1 MLSRS
6 LYIALVVLCL
16 CFGLGSEVAAQGFK
30 TNDYAIDLFTGPVVA
45 GGRIRGMAG
54 AYTAIGSGIDG
65 SLFNPAGYAE
75 RVESEIHWWE
85 WEITGSLSLGGIF
98 RNNDFDNNGR
108 DDLGSA
114 DVISV
119 GFGGRL
125 QFGHFGTGASAL
137 GQTFTLKDEQGR
149 AYADVVLTNLRY
161 GAAYSFLGGGL
172 VLGATLRGVIL
183 DVDRSISGEN
193 LVSFGGL
200 GAEVGALIRPAMK
213 RYRVG
218 AVLRTPLQSRPTTDS
233 QIEVVDGL
241 RTAQGLVLPSRVQV
255 PWEVDVGFAYQFG
268 ERRANVPWR
277 ETTGIRK
284 NLSKQVESGSYLPP
298 PLYDGPAY
306 PALPSD
312 PRGALR
318 QAIANDRDAERRLIR
333 NQPRRYVL
341 VSADFILY
349 GRTRNG
355 QGLTSFLTQ
364 VPETSGA
371 RNSFGLRVG
380 FESEILQ
387 NRMKIR
393 GGSYLEPSRFQRSYY
408 RPHGTAGFDVRLFD
422 LWKWSFRATAT
433 VDVAPRFFDWGAA
446 IGMWR

>member
-1 MLSRS
+1 MHLLSFLS
-6 LYIALVVLCL
+6 LGLL
-16 CFGLGSEVAAQGFK
+16 FWLGSASQGVAQGFQ
-30 TNDYAIDLFTGPVVA
+30 TNDYAIDLFTGPVMA

-65 SLFNPAGYAE
+65 SVFNPAGYAE
-75 RVESEIHWWE
+75 RIESEIKWWE
-85 WEITGSLSLGGIF
+85 WELTGSLSLGGIF
-98 RNNDFDNNGR
+98 RNNDFDNNGS

-119 GFGGRL
+119 GLGGRL
-125 QFGHFGTGASAL
+125 QFGHLGTGLSAL
-137 GQTFTLKDEQGR
+137 GQTYTLKDEQGR
-149 AYADVVLTNLRY
+149 AYADVTLTNLRF
-161 GAAYSFLGGGL
+161 GAGYSFLGGGL
-172 VLGATLRGVIL
+172 VLGGTLRGVIL
-183 DVDRSISGEN
+183 EVDRALTGEN
-193 LVSFGGL
+193 LVSFSGL
-200 GAEVGALIRPAMK
+200 GAEVGALIRPALK

-218 AVLRTPLQSRPTTDS
+218 AVVRTPLQSRPTS
-233 QIEVVDGL
+233 SRVEMVDGL

-277 ETTGIRK
+277 ETTGIRR
-284 NLSKQVESGSYLPP
+284 NLESQLESGTYQPP

-306 PALPSD
+306 PSIPD
-312 PRGALR
+312 YPRGALR
-318 QAIANDRDAERRLIR
+318 QAIANDREAERRLIR

-341 VSADFILY
+341 VSADLIVY
-349 GRTRNG
+349 GKARNG

-364 VPETSGA
+364 VPEASGA
-371 RNSFGLRVG
+371 RHSFGVRAGV
-380 FESEILQ
+380 ESEVMQ
-387 NRMKIR
+387 NRLKIR
-393 GGSYLEPSRFQRSYY
+393 CGSYLEPSRFQRSYY

-422 LWKWSFRATAT
+422 LWRWSFRMTAT